1 MTAAPSA
8 AAPTGGGG
16 TLATA
21 SAPDPLA
28 AHDTLRLENKTLEK
42 IIETWE
48 EDLKEH
54 RSEFTRQRTDLEKW
68 DKKLS
73 EVEDKTNGLVV
84 KVNRIELAQDE
95 LAQNLDSI
103 MSQQKELD
111 QMLGALEK
119 EVKVLYDRDR
129 EEANPADE
137 ERHLGYFLA
146 EKIDSQ
152 LGKMQTKLASLVDR
166 LNKQH
171 DQGSDDN
178 AISLV
183 VETLN
188 AHLNALQ
195 WIDLNAAALQSKI
208 SLTQKEFGK
217 KTLTLDRLA
226 K

>member
-1 MTAAPSA
+1 MTVA
-8 AAPTGGGG
+8 
-16 TLATA
+16 
-21 SAPDPLA
+21 DPLA
-28 AHDTLRLENKTLEK
+28 SHDTLRLDNKTLEK

-54 RSEFTRQRTDLEKW
+54 RGEFTRQRTDLEKW

-146 EKIDSQ
+146 EKVDSQ
-152 LGKMQTKLASLVDR
+152 LGKMQTKLASLVER

-178 AISLV
+178 AMSLV

-195 WIDLNAAALQSKI
+195 WIDGNAAALQSKI

-217 KTLTLDRLA
+217 KTLSLDRMSG